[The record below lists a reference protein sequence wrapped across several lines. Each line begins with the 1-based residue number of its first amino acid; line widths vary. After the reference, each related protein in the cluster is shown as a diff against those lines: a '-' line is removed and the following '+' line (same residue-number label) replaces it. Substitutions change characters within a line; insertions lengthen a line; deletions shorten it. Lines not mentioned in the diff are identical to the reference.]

1 MAKLLSFLLLTQ
13 SAVISYG
20 FIGKTCY
27 PTKSGGERHAATTLR
42 MRMASAG
49 VASDVLT
56 SKNGSPLKSS
66 RAAYLQKLAALTLGG
81 VSLVGKSGSASAV
94 PAAEGPDLNSI
105 LVQKAGKS
113 VRFGD
118 AKGKKATVVVNVASQ
133 CALTGGL
140 QELYEKYH
148 DQGLEILAFPSN
160 QKFLINADGTPVRR
174 YQPGVDPEEMEADI
188 LSVLQ
193 GKKLPSAR
201 KKSLNEY

>member
-118 AKGKKATVVVNVASQ
+118 AKGKKATVVVNMVRFQ
-133 CALTGGL
+133 YGGFV
-140 QELYEKYH
+140 KY
-148 DQGLEILAFPSN
+148 
-160 QKFLINADGTPVRR
+160 
-174 YQPGVDPEEMEADI
+174 
-188 LSVLQ
+188 
-193 GKKLPSAR
+193 
-201 KKSLNEY
+201 